1 MSDKALSR
9 ITFWL
14 LLLVHCVA
22 GGVLFVTLV
31 GFVPKLAVL
40 FDRLDVLPPLTVF
53 VMLLSGCWY
62 WLLLIGTALD
72 VAVLYVLSRLPK
84 RLRWLS
90 IAWFGLVLAA
100 IVVLHVLVILGLR
113 AHCVGNVCDN
123 VTRCKT
129 AAVGLLAWS
138 ASVGPARPRLATETV
153 GRLVGCRCPN
163 KGPKSQNAMGGS
175 ARWSGRGQN
184 CVPQLI
190 SAEVFDLQRE
200 AMV

>member
-113 AHCVGNVCDN
+113 APVLEMS
-123 VTRCKT
+123 VT
-129 AAVGLLAWS
+129 
-138 ASVGPARPRLATETV
+138 
-153 GRLVGCRCPN
+153 
-163 KGPKSQNAMGGS
+163 M
-175 ARWSGRGQN
+175 
-184 CVPQLI
+184 
-190 SAEVFDLQRE
+190 
-200 AMV
+200 